1 MKRSELNSKS
11 KTLED
16 LSMLFNR
23 MGTQMSK
30 QSNENLE
37 VSFNFIKRRFKRL
50 DSIVEGLA
58 QNLLD
63 LIQTLQELY
72 AKNTQMNEEQFSLIE
87 LINKLDPTNSNA
99 VQIIKNKLS
108 VLVND
113 DWEELQNLANKVL
126 NIPNIENFTTIHD
139 MVKYFFN
146 YNI

>member
-1 MKRSELNSKS
+1 M
-11 KTLED
+11 ED
-16 LSMLFNR
+16 LSILFNR

-30 QSNENLE
+30 ESNENLE
-37 VSFNFIKRRFKRL
+37 VSFNLIKRRFKRL

-72 AKNTQMNEEQFSLIE
+72 AKNTQMNEEQSSLIE
-87 LINKLDPTNSNA
+87 LINKLDPTNSNG
-99 VQIIKNKLS
+99 VQIIENKLS
-108 VLVND
+108 LLVND

-139 MVKYFFN
+139 MVKYFFI
-146 YNI
+146 YNTYLKIFP